1 MKKLYLILLSALV
14 LCACSTADGRPK
26 GSKNV
31 QRLTEDMAVPEMKSS
46 VPSQVVEY
54 EGFTLSFN
62 KQNGTPN
69 WVAWALEPD
78 ETQGVESRK
87 KYDFWQDEGVAGCP
101 SKKDYTHSGFDRG
114 HMCPAADQ
122 HWSMDA
128 MRDCFSMANICPQN
142 GELNRRAWGTLE
154 KKCRQWSNEKG
165 GLLITAGPVY
175 EATDTETIAGGR
187 VRVPGAFFKAIVAP
201 NDAEPM
207 GIAFVY
213 PNAPAP
219 GNMFKYAMSI
229 DELEKIINMDLF
241 PALDDSLE
249 TAVESGFKKGAW
261 Q

>member
-1 MKKLYLILLSALV
+1 MKKLYLILMLAL
-14 LCACSTADGRPK
+14 LLGACSAADGRSQ
-26 GSKNV
+26 GAKNAV
-31 QRLTEDMAVPEMKSS
+31 RLTEAMAVPEMKLQC
-46 VPSQVVEY
+46 PSQVVEY

-78 ETQGVESRK
+78 ETEGDEVRK
-87 KYDFWQDEGVAGCP
+87 NYDFWQDESVAGCP
-101 SKKDYTHSGFDRG
+101 TKKDYTHSGYDRG

-122 HWSMDA
+122 HWSADA

-165 GLLITAGPVY
+165 GLLITAGPIY
-175 EATDTETIAGGR
+175 EATDTETIADGR

-201 NDAEPM
+201 NGVEPA

-213 PNAPAP
+213 PNASAP
-219 GNMFKYAMSI
+219 GNMFRYAMSI

-241 PALDDSLE
+241 PALDDSVE
-249 TAVESGFKKGAW
+249 TVVESGFKKGAW